1 MRNLQNNDVGL
12 GVTSGVVDF
21 LADLIPNVQ
30 TAISKTRPNWYRS
43 LDKSRA
49 YLPVGHIRHNL
60 LLPRQSRYISSVG
73 ISVLLGKDQL
83 YEMDSAP
90 SGFSLQFSVDR
101 ER

>member
-1 MRNLQNNDVGL
+1 MRKLQNNDVGL

-43 LDKSRA
+43 LDRSRA
-49 YLPVGHIRHNL
+49 YLPVRHILHDL
-60 LLPRQSRYISSVG
+60 LLPCQSRYVPAVS
-73 ISVLLGKDQL
+73 ISVLLGKNQR
-83 YEMDSAP
+83 YEMNSTPSRFPLEFSA
-90 SGFSLQFSVDR
+90 DR